1 MQSKEKFFLFYIIFY
16 FFVIVTLHM
25 LFLIAEATFHCFVFY
40 YVQIKDFFFVKNK
53 VTNHLQQYQTNHQI
67 ARI

>member
-1 MQSKEKFFLFYIIFY
+1 MQSKEDFFLFYIIFY
-16 FFVIVTLHM
+16 FFIIVTLHR
-25 LFLIAEATFHCFVFY
+25 LFPKAAATFHCFVFY

-53 VTNHLQQYQTNHQI
+53 VQQYQTNHRI